1 MTDDLIR
8 LEDLTR
14 EIGRS
19 RWAAWRRLRAI
30 GAELVPDPDDGR
42 RRLVRREDAER
53 ALGGEA
59 A

>member
-1 MTDDLIR
+1 MTGETMT
-8 LEDLTR
+8 LEDLR
-14 EIGRS
+14 ARMGRS